1 MALSKKTYILL
12 LVLLNG
18 TMFLFGFIENIKG
31 VSYPLIKTEF
41 NASYDD
47 QGKMISLL
55 SFGYTFFC
63 VAAGFILARFGVK
76 KVYLLGFVLLLAGLV
91 LVYFVPDFKTAAF
104 SLLFVF
110 ASFGLF
116 EIGVNG
122 LATQLF
128 TKKAALLMSILHF
141 FYGAGA
147 VAGPKLAG
155 IFTDANGLGFGW
167 RQVYLFSIPLALL
180 FFIPSAAIKFP
191 PPENT
196 ENAGQEGEAG
206 PKRLGFM
213 GALRDPFVW
222 IFGFALGLMIAIEM
236 VSANWGG
243 LYFQDVYGVDP
254 RTRGAAFVSA
264 FFILFTVSR
273 LVSGFLIEKIGYMR
287 SLMGAVLFM
296 LIIFA
301 LGFSLGETG
310 IYVLPGLG
318 FFIAILWPTFVA
330 VGMGRF
336 GKDAAVKTGAMIPIG
351 GLVNSLIQLAI
362 GYINRY
368 MGAAWGYRSA
378 LGFSFVLLL
387 VLFSIRN
394 RVRPGYPR
402 GAAPPQQ
409 GQGR

>member
-12 LVLLNG
+12 LVLING

-63 VAAGFILARFGVK
+63 VAAGFILAHFGVK
-76 KVYLLGFVLLLAGLV
+76 KVYLLGFVLLLAGLFSI
-91 LVYFVPDFKTAAF
+91 YFVPDFSTAAF

-141 FYGAGA
+141 FYGLGA

-155 IFTDANGLGFGW
+155 IFTDVNGLGFGW

-180 FFIPSAAIKFP
+180 FFIPAAAIKFP

-196 ENAGQEGEAG
+196 GPESAPQAGS
-206 PKRLGFM
+206 KRLGFT
-213 GALRDPFVW
+213 GALKDPFVW
-222 IFGFALGLMIAIEM
+222 IFGFALGLMMGIEM

-243 LYFQDVYGVDP
+243 LYFQDVYGLDP
-254 RTRGAAFVSA
+254 RTRGAGFVSA

-296 LIIFA
+296 LIIFTV
-301 LGFSLGETG
+301 GFLLGETG

-318 FFIAILWPTFVA
+318 FFIAILWPTFMA

-336 GKDAAVKTGAMIPIG
+336 GKDAAIKTGAMIPIG
-351 GLVNSLIQLAI
+351 GLVNALIQLAI

-368 MGAAWGYRSA
+368 VGTAWGYRSA
-378 LGFSFVLLL
+378 LGFSLVLLL

-394 RVRPGYPR
+394 RVRPGALHGIVPR
-402 GAAPPQQ
+402 NGA
-409 GQGR
+409 